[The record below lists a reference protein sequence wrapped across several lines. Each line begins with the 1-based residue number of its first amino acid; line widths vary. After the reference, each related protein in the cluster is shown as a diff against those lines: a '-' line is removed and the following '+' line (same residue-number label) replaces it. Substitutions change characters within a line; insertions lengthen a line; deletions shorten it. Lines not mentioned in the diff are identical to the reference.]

1 MRNSSIDLRLRKKA
15 VQMVNDIADWL
26 LEENV
31 APLDFP
37 LLWSPIFFES
47 VVSLLSS
54 SDIDL
59 QEKVGLIL
67 EFLSVLCNIYS
78 GCLLLTYPLSL
89 AEIKFLHFKKKRKKW
104 VKFSYFSTL

>member
-1 MRNSSIDLRLRKKA
+1 MGNSSIDPRLRKKA

-67 EFLSVLCNIYS
+67 KFLSVVCNIYS
-78 GCLLLTYPLSL
+78 VCLLLIYSVCLLSKVGQIL
-89 AEIKFLHFKKKRKKW
+89 AFQKKESGKIC
-104 VKFSYFSTL
+104 